1 MQLIELDPRTVPNDI
16 SFYVAKLYSELFGPD
31 AVLSEDV
38 TRKVFAQWQQRSANH
53 RAFKVVDENDAV
65 VAFFTLAESFAFFA
79 HGAYGIINEL
89 WVAPGHRSKGV
100 GGKVLGLI
108 EELARDSGWERVDV
122 SAPPDDKWI
131 RSFEFYKKYGFTF
144 TGKKLKFVSNS

>member
-1 MQLIELDPRTVPNDI
+1 MHLIELDPRTAPDDI
-16 SFYVAKLYSELFGPD
+16 AFYVAKLYSELFGPQ

-38 TRKVFAQWQQRSANH
+38 THQVFAQWQQRSAKH
-53 RAFKVVDENDAV
+53 RAFKVVDESGAV

-79 HGAYGIINEL
+79 HGAYGIVNEL
-89 WVAPGHRSKGV
+89 WVAPEHRSKGV
-100 GGKVLGLI
+100 GGEVLDLI
-108 EELARDSGWERVDV
+108 KRLARDSGWERVDV